1 VAAGD
6 EEGLADDPARI
17 LGGKKDRDGADVVG
31 LTDAAQRRLRFHGF
45 LKVRSGDA
53 GGMKAFRFDHA
64 GFSEFTRIR
73 QIPTVVDRRYNEDC
87 KDRYGEAPKPG
98 RRGGRSQTRDA
109 FSRLAVSARPLIF

>member
-6 EEGLADDPARI
+6 EEGLAGNPVRI
-17 LGGKKDRDGADVVG
+17 LGGKKNCDGTDVVG

-53 GGMKAFRFDHA
+53 GGMKAFGFDHA

-73 QIPTVVDRRYNEDC
+73 
-87 KDRYGEAPKPG
+87 
-98 RRGGRSQTRDA
+98 RGPSSFASELVMASTAA
-109 FSRLAVSARPLIF
+109 FVAE